1 MSRKVAVVSGG
12 SRGLGRILVR
22 RLLDEGWQV
31 ATFSRGANEFT
42 KETANTDGERFHWE
56 PADLADPDALRR
68 FVAATVTRFGG
79 VDLLVNNAAMLRQG
93 LFLTMPEQQTVA
105 MVTQNL
111 LSPILLAQAC
121 TRAMMRRGGGQV
133 VNVSSINSIRG
144 YRGVAVY
151 AATKA
156 GLDGFT
162 RALATELGPAGIRV
176 NSVVPGFFDSEL
188 TAEVTAENRARITKR
203 TPLGR
208 LATGADVADAVLFMV
223 SAGASFITGQTLVVD
238 GGISC

>member
-1 MSRKVAVVSGG
+1 VTGKVAVVSGG

-31 ATFSRGANEFT
+31 ATFSRDANEFT
-42 KETANTDGERFHWE
+42 KETANSNDSRFHWDSVDMTD
-56 PADLADPDALRR
+56 PAALRR
-68 FVAATVTRFGG
+68 FVADTVTRFGG
-79 VDLLVNNAAMLRQG
+79 VDLLVNNAATLHKG
-93 LFLTMPEQQTVA
+93 LFLTMPEQQSTT
-105 MVTQNL
+105 MVTHNL
-111 LSPILLAQAC
+111 LSPILLTQAC
-121 TRAMMRRGGGQV
+121 ARAMMRRGGGQI
-133 VNVSSINSIRG
+133 VNVSSINSVRG

-162 RALATELGPAGIRV
+162 RALATELGGAGIRV
-176 NSVVPGFFDSEL
+176 NSVVPGFFDSRL
-188 TAEVTAENRARITKR
+188 SAGVTDENRARIAGR

-208 LATGADVADAVLFMV
+208 LATGAEVADAVLFMA
-223 SAGASFITGQTLVVD
+223 SAQASFITGQTLVID

>member
-1 MSRKVAVVSGG
+1 MSGQVAVVSGG
-12 SRGLGRILVR
+12 SRGLGRTLVR

-31 ATFSRGANEFT
+31 ATFSRTASEFT
-42 KETANTDGERFHWE
+42 KETANTDGDRFHWE
-56 PADLADPDALRR
+56 GLDMADPDALRR
-68 FVAATVTRFGG
+68 FVAGTVARFGG
-79 VDLLVNNAAMLRQG
+79 VDLLVNNAATLHQG
-93 LFLTMPEQQTVA
+93 LFLTMPEQRSTT
-105 MVTQNL
+105 MVTHNL
-111 LSPILLAQAC
+111 LAPILLTQAC
-121 TRAMMRRGGGQV
+121 ARAMTRRGGGQI
-133 VNVSSINSIRG
+133 VNVSSINSVRG

-162 RALATELGPAGIRV
+162 RALATELGAAGIRV

-188 TAEVTAENRARITKR
+188 TTGVTAENRARITRR

-208 LATGADVADAVLFMV
+208 LATGADVADAVLFMA
-223 SAGASFITGQTLVVD
+223 SGQASFITGQTLVVD